1 KIPPLPCDDSDFSS
15 SPPPPHAATWGGTGS
30 VRTTTLPTFHS
41 TPPPPRSAAVHAG
54 KSHERYSDHAFA
66 AGGTLSGS
74 GSVGLLICS
83 VIALARVDL

>member
-1 KIPPLPCDDSDFSS
+1 Q
-15 SPPPPHAATWGGTGS
+15 
-30 VRTTTLPTFHS
+30 LPTVATATIHPTWA
-41 TPPPPRSAAVHAG
+41 TPVPLKQPHFLFDSRRPSIDPLSWSPEN
-54 KSHERYSDHAFA
+54 SHETKLYSDHAYA